1 MYDFQKQGKNICS
14 IFCIQRHYTNI
25 FFLVLIYVSIGTLC
39 QLYAVCQ
46 FLELINSSTETI
58 SLIICINY
66 KYQKFNIQ
74 NRSDMAHDK

>member
-1 MYDFQKQGKNICS
+1 MYDFQNREKYMPNILHPEALY
-14 IFCIQRHYTNI
+14 QY

-46 FLELINSSTETI
+46 FLELINCSTETI

-66 KYQKFNIQ
+66 KYQKLNIQ

>member
-1 MYDFQKQGKNICS
+1 MIFKTGKNICS
-14 IFCIQRHYTNI
+14 IFSIQRHYTNY
-25 FFLVLIYVSIGTLC
+25 FYLVLIYVSIGTLC

-66 KYQKFNIQ
+66 KYQKLNIQ

>member
-1 MYDFQKQGKNICS
+1 MPNILHPEALY
-14 IFCIQRHYTNI
+14 QY
-25 FFLVLIYVSIGTLC
+25 FFLVLSYVSIGTLC

-66 KYQKFNIQ
+66 KYQKLNIQ

>member
-1 MYDFQKQGKNICS
+1 MIFKTGKKYMPNILHPEALY
-14 IFCIQRHYTNI
+14 QYV
-25 FFLVLIYVSIGTLC
+25 FLVLIYVSIGTLC

-66 KYQKFNIQ
+66 KYQKLNIQ

>member
-1 MYDFQKQGKNICS
+1 MIFKTGKKYMPNILHPEALY
-14 IFCIQRHYTNI
+14 QY

-66 KYQKFNIQ
+66 KYQKLNIQ

>member
-1 MYDFQKQGKNICS
+1 MPNILHPEALY
-14 IFCIQRHYTNI
+14 QY
-25 FFLVLIYVSIGTLC
+25 FFVVLIYVCIGTLC

-66 KYQKFNIQ
+66 KYQKLNIQ

>member
-1 MYDFQKQGKNICS
+1 MYNFQNREKYMPNILHPEALY
-14 IFCIQRHYTNI
+14 QY
-25 FFLVLIYVSIGTLC
+25 FFVVLIYVSIGTLC

-66 KYQKFNIQ
+66 KYQKLNIQ